1 MKHEHV
7 MKIDGKEVSLSA
19 NETISILEAAHSV
32 GIEIP
37 KLCSCKELG
46 VKGNCRVCMVEV
58 KGKGLSAACS
68 TQAAENMIVE
78 TNSPLVIQHRKN
90 IIELILANHNRNCQP
105 KILTE
110 QSGRIHLSGYN
121 GGGNADGTD

>member
-37 KLCSCKELG
+37 KLCSCKELR
-46 VKGNCRVCMVEV
+46 VKGNCRVCMVEG
-58 KGKGLSAACS
+58 KGKGLSAA
-68 TQAAENMIVE
+68 
-78 TNSPLVIQHRKN
+78 
-90 IIELILANHNRNCQP
+90 
-105 KILTE
+105 
-110 QSGRIHLSGYN
+110 
-121 GGGNADGTD
+121 